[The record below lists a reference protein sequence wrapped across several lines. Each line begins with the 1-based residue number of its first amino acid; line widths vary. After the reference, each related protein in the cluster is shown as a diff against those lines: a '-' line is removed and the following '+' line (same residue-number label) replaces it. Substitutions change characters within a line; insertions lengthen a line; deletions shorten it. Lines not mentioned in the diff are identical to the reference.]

1 VSILSSSATPQAGGP
16 FWDACRQRDPGQAFL
31 WITSVVMFITWELP
45 QWTLSVTAGIR
56 CQADDTK
63 SEEQKEKWQVKETH
77 YPIRVFGVLAHLWI
91 EK

>member
-1 VSILSSSATPQAGGP
+1 
-16 FWDACRQRDPGQAFL
+16 
-31 WITSVVMFITWELP
+31 MFITWELP

-63 SEEQKEKWQVKETH
+63 SEEQKERWQVKETH